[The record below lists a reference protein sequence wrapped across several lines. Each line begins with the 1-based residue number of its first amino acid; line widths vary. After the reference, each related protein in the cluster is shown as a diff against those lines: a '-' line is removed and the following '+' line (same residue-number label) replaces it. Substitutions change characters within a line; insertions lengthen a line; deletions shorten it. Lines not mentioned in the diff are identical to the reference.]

1 MPSSKVTQAYM
12 GKNQLIDRLTAQ
24 VGGDRQL
31 ALKILTER
39 GHVYPGTEK
48 LTPAGQKRDN
58 MTAEERA
65 KDRAAT
71 AAKKPAS
78 TFKYNPSTNRAT
90 RKF

>member
-1 MPSSKVTQAYM
+1 MPNTKVTQAHM

-31 ALKILTER
+31 ALKLLVER

-48 LTPAGQKRDN
+48 LTPEGQKRDN

-65 KDRAAT
+65 KDRASKAT
-71 AAKKPAS
+71 KKPAS
-78 TFKYNPSTNRAT
+78 AFKYNPSTNRAT
-90 RKF
+90 RRF